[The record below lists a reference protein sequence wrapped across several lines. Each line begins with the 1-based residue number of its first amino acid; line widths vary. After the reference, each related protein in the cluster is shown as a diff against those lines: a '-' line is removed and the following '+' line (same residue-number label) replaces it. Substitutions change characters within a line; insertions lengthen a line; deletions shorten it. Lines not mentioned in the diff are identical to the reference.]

1 MIIQR
6 VSSTSNFITWF
17 GSVLLLVLFGWL
29 GWQDYQQQQTT
40 SVLQKWAL
48 AFLVSELLLLLL
60 LSDMQR
66 VTRRLMRE
74 LQQSQEQKQQRES
87 IQNQKYQ
94 QALSTL
100 NNIAASFNP
109 DWREQLRQALKV
121 AADYL
126 QLPIAIL
133 SRIEDENYQVLVHSA
148 PPGLLQDDSHFD
160 LGQTYCSI
168 TLAANDVFAVHRMSA
183 SEFAA
188 HPCFEAFAL
197 QSYIGAAVHVDGD
210 TFGTVSFSSAETKTL
225 PFSQLERDF
234 VSLLAR
240 WIGSTIERRHY
251 LEAQIE
257 VAERL
262 KKIASQLPGMVF
274 QFKLSPDGSAC
285 FPYCSD
291 GIGTI
296 YNLTPEQVKL
306 SAEPVFAL
314 IHPDDIQQVQDSIN
328 QSAAQL
334 CLWKQDYRVQYP
346 DGEIIWVTGRS
357 VPELQS
363 DGSVI
368 WHGFISD
375 ITERKKI
382 ERLKDEFVSTV
393 SHELRT
399 PLTAISGAI
408 GLLHGQVLCELPE
421 PAVKMTELALANV
434 KKLQLLI
441 NDLLDMDKLIAGKML
456 FDIQPQPLLPVIEAA
471 VRDNQS
477 YGQQYQVTY
486 QLQADTDDLWAN
498 VDSMRLQQVL
508 TNLLSNAAK
517 FSPADSTVDIRLQ
530 RQNNQALI
538 RVIDRGCGISD
549 EFNSAIFNKFSQA
562 DSSDSKSKGGTGLG
576 LAISQQLVTRMHGNI
591 GFYSEMGKGSE
602 FYILLPLVSD
612 NEFNEVSL

>member
-17 GSVLLLVLFGWL
+17 GSLLLLTFFGWL
-29 GWQDYQQQQTT
+29 GWQDYQQHQTT
-40 SVLQKWAL
+40 DVLQKWAL

-74 LQQSQEQKQQRES
+74 LQQSQELKQQRETQ
-87 IQNQKYQ
+87 QNKQYQ

-109 DWREQLRQALKV
+109 DWREQLRQALLV

-126 QLPIAIL
+126 HLPIAIL
-133 SRIEDENYQVLVHSA
+133 SKINDDDYQVVVHSA
-148 PPGLLQDDSHFD
+148 PAGLLQDDSHFE
-160 LGQTYCSI
+160 LGQTYCSL
-168 TLAANDVFAVHRMSA
+168 TLAGNSVFAVHHMSDSKYA
-183 SEFAA
+183 S
-188 HPCFEAFAL
+188 HPCFSAFAL
-197 QSYIGAAVHVDGD
+197 ESYIGAAVQVEG
-210 TFGTVSFSSAETKTL
+210 TPFGTISFSSAKPRVR

-240 WIGSTIERRHY
+240 WVGSNIERRRY

-262 KKIASQLPGMVF
+262 KKISSQLPGMVF
-274 QFKLSPDGSAC
+274 QFRQTAEGKFS
-285 FPYCSD
+285 FPYCSE
-291 GIGTI
+291 GIRTLFH
-296 YNLTPEQVKL
+296 LTPEQVKQDASPL
-306 SAEPVFAL
+306 FAL
-314 IHPDDIQQVQDSIN
+314 VHPDDQESVQQGIH
-328 QSAAQL
+328 QSAETL
-334 CLWKQDYRVQYP
+334 SLWKQDHRIQHSDGEVVWLAGRAVPESQP
-346 DGEIIWVTGRS
+346 DGSI
-357 VPELQS
+357 L
-363 DGSVI
+363 
-368 WHGFISD
+368 WHGFVSD

-408 GLLHGQVLCELPE
+408 GLLHGQVFGQLP
-421 PAVKMTELALANV
+421 PQAMQMAELAQANV

-441 NDLLDMDKLIAGKML
+441 NDLLDMDKLIAGKMQ
-456 FDIQPQPLLPVIEAA
+456 FDMQPQPLLPVIETA

-477 YGQQYQVTY
+477 YAQQYQVQY
-486 QLQADTDDLWAN
+486 RLQADASDLWVN
-498 VDSMRLQQVL
+498 VDSMRLQQVM

-517 FSPADSTVDIRLQ
+517 FSPAGADVDILVQ
-530 RQNNQALI
+530 CQQQQALV
-538 RVIDRGCGISD
+538 RVIDKGCGISD
-549 EFNSAIFNKFSQA
+549 EFKKDIFSHFSQA

-576 LAISQQLVTRMHGNI
+576 LAISKQLMTRMHGSI
-591 GFYSEMGKGSE
+591 GFHSEVGNGSE
-602 FYILLPLVSD
+602 FYLLLPLVSETD
-612 NEFNEVSL
+612 PSEVEL